1 MIDLYLKKVFSTR
14 ACWWYPDSF
23 LHWRRPTFLTRLT
36 ASSGSLRSRRCPRTG
51 ASSPRP
57 LYLTECL
64 LIGPKENAA

>member
-1 MIDLYLKKVFSTR
+1 MVSSPPASGAESEAVAAAL
-14 ACWWYPDSF
+14 AG
-23 LHWRRPTFLTRLT
+23 LT
-36 ASSGSLRSRRCPRTG
+36 ASTEQIVVLSRIPRTG